1 MKTKFTFL
9 TLLLVVLISGGSHLT
24 AAKQKQPEKKVS
36 QFWWQVELHI
46 AVEGG
51 YAYGIDNKG
60 FNGNYS
66 FAAVVLGSMEEDEDD
81 FIFLQAYLYIRDMKW
96 KETAFNQNRRRE
108 SDLSEKIKPD
118 VTVNY
123 VFHEKGILSFDFD
136 FKPVPVPS
144 KSTIFSKPV
153 KHLRFPES
161 VGDDS
166 VKARVIYN
174 QGIIDGSDR
183 VALASKDIYDQ
194 KEVNRVFQ
202 WKWREVNASKNT
214 GMKHSWENSHQVEI
228 KLKMIRLV
236 KKKDTKPAIIKKDR
250 KYGNI

>member
-9 TLLLVVLISGGSHLT
+9 TLLLVVLISGGSLLT
-24 AAKQKQPEKKVS
+24 AAKQKQPGKKAS

-46 AVEGG
+46 AADGE
-51 YAYGIDNKG
+51 YAFRIDDKG
-60 FNGNYS
+60 FDGIYS
-66 FAAVVLGSMEEDEDD
+66 FTAVVLGSLDEDEDD
-81 FIFLQAYLYIRDMKW
+81 FIFLQVFQDIRDMKW
-96 KETAFNQNRRRE
+96 REAAFNRSGRLE
-108 SDLSEKIKPD
+108 SDLSGKIKPD

-123 VFHEKGILSFDFD
+123 VFHEKGIISFGFD

-144 KSTIFSKPV
+144 ESTVFSKPV

-161 VGDDS
+161 AGDDS
-166 VKARVIYN
+166 VKDSAVYN
-174 QGIIDGSDR
+174 QGIIDGSHR
-183 VALASKDIYDQ
+183 VALAGKDIYDQ
-194 KEVNRVFQ
+194 KEINRVFQ
-202 WKWREVNASKNT
+202 WKWKEANASKNT

-236 KKKDTKPAIIKKDR
+236 KKNTKPAIIKKDR